1 MTVILCP
8 EGMKATLFAT
18 FMSISNGGRVV
29 EGLIG
34 AGLTQVFGVTK
45 DRFDNLAYLIYF
57 NVHIIQIF
65 TSIT

>member
-1 MTVILCP
+1 M
-8 EGMKATLFAT
+8 EATLFT
-18 FMSISNGGRVV
+18 TLMSISNGGRVV
-29 EGLIG
+29 GGRIG
-34 AGLTQVFGVTK
+34 ASLTQVFGVTK

>member
-1 MTVILCP
+1 
-8 EGMKATLFAT
+8 
-18 FMSISNGGRVV
+18 MSISNGGRVV
-29 EGLIG
+29 GGRIG
-34 AGLTQVFGVTK
+34 ASLTQVFGVTK